1 MLAPG
6 RGCPDRPCRG
16 CCVLQSAYLGC
27 KQSPPSATC
36 IPTVVPRGSIS
47 VACREIKA

>member
-1 MLAPG
+1 MAPG
-6 RGCPDRPCRG
+6 RGCPDHPYRG
-16 CCVLQSAYLGC
+16 RYIPQSAYLEC